1 MCPLNDYCSCHEDD
15 EAERQS
21 DTACCPRVVRIS
33 RSVAAWETIP
43 DSCSCLE
50 GCECVCTDCICDN
63 WGEDGESWSSGPS
76 LVELDAYGD
85 FAPERRGQ

>member
-21 DTACCPRVVRIS
+21 EWQSDTACCPRQ
-33 RSVAAWETIP
+33 TIP

-50 GCECVCTDCICDN
+50 GCECMCLDCTCEG
-63 WGEDGESWSSGPS
+63 WGEEDDEPRAYGDLWVTGPS
-76 LVELDAYGD
+76 LVELDAGC
-85 FAPERRGQ
+85 ELESGS

>member
-21 DTACCPRVVRIS
+21 DTACCPRQ
-33 RSVAAWETIP
+33 TIP

-50 GCECVCTDCICDN
+50 GCECMCLDCICEG
-63 WGEDGESWSSGPS
+63 WGEEDDEPRMYGDLWVTGPS
-76 LVELDAYGD
+76 LVELDAGE
-85 FAPERRGQ
+85 AAC